1 MGCSNLPFVFKPF
14 CFRAALH
21 DKTGTRISTATA
33 IAAAKSV
40 SSLVLKIMTKLSPRQ
55 CQKNVLFTSKIAVF
69 ALLSH
74 SQETSKFLP
83 RLRNGLVYLYSG
95 FELSI
100 RCLEEFF
107 GTYEENIHTGDC
119 ICF

>member
-21 DKTGTRISTATA
+21 DKTCTRISTATA
-33 IAAAKSV
+33 IAAAKSI
-40 SSLVLKIMTKLSPRQ
+40 SSLVLKIMTKFSPRQ

-74 SQETSKFLP
+74 SQDTSKFLLW
-83 RLRNGLVYLYSG
+83 LRNGLVYLYSG

-100 RCLEEFF
+100 TCLVELFW
-107 GTYEENIHTGDC
+107 YIRRQIHTSNC